1 MFARALLVTAL
12 ATSATCSAEVTA
24 RSTVAALNVMQQ
36 LMTGD
41 AEYFDP
47 AHLAELGQCWD
58 DTHPDLRQGR
68 R

>member
-1 MFARALLVTAL
+1 MFVRALLVAAL
-12 ATSATCSAEVTA
+12 AAGAKATA
-24 RSTVAALNVMQQ
+24 RSTVDALNVMQQ

-58 DTHPDLRQGR
+58 DTHPDLKQAGDEI
-68 R
+68 